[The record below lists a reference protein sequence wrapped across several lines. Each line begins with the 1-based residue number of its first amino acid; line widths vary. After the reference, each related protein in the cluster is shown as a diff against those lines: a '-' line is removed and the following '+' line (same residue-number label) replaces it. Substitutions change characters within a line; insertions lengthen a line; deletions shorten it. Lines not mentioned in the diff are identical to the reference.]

1 VGQPQES
8 LVAEEKRL
16 AEQPAVSAAVAAAAA
31 EPVPAVAAGP
41 DQQMQATGFE
51 RTRTRKAARE
61 HLEEAATGVVVVWYE

>member
-16 AEQPAVSAAVAAAAA
+16 AEQQAVSAAVAAAA
-31 EPVPAVAAGP
+31 EPLPAVAAGP
-41 DQQMQATGFE
+41 DQQMQATGFD

-61 HLEEAATGVVVVWYE
+61 YLEEAATGLVVVWYE